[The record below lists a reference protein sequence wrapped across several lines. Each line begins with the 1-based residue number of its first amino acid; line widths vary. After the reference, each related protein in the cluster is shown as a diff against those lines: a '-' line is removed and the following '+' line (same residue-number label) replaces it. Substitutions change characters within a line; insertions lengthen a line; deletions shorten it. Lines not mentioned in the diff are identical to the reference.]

1 MAEMVK
7 RDSETVQRTEENLKI
22 TITSKIREDP

>member
-7 RDSETVQRTEENLKI
+7 RDSETEQRTEENLKI